1 MSSENFKR
9 LIRNLRTE
17 EYKKMPVYQ
26 MMGKKVQNKDKSK
39 HHGNQKR

>member
-9 LIRNLRTE
+9 LIRSLRTG

-39 HHGNQKR
+39 YYGNKKR